1 MHNELTLPVSVL
13 TSLSLSPA
21 TIRRAV
27 NLAEFDGPAAQ
38 SQMQPVPRENRRPS
52 SRPGEPRQGAVLMLF
67 YQKNGQTHLVL
78 TRRRD
83 DLHSHAGQ
91 VSLPGGRREPQ
102 ETLKETALRETHE
115 EVGVPPAD
123 VAVLGRLTPLY
134 IFPSD
139 FEVHPFVGWH
149 EGAPAFRPQPAE
161 VAEIIETPLAT
172 FFDDQTR
179 RKELWEWR
187 DDTLHVPFFQIGE
200 YKVWGA
206 TAMMLSDFIERLRSV
221 HPGDL
226 IAGR

>member
-1 MHNELTLPVSVL
+1 MCSELTLPPRVL
-13 TSLSLSPA
+13 TSVFLSPA

-52 SRPGEPRQGAVLMLF
+52 SRSGEPRQGAVLMLL
-67 YQKNGQTHLVL
+67 YHKNGQTHLVL

-83 DLHSHAGQ
+83 DLQSHAGQ
-91 VSLPGGRREPQ
+91 VSLPGGRREAQ

-115 EVGVPPAD
+115 EVGVPPTD
-123 VAVLGRLTPLY
+123 IAVLGQLTPLY

-149 EGAPAFRPQPAE
+149 EGAPTFQPQPAE
-161 VAEIIETPLAT
+161 VAEIIETPLVAL
-172 FFDDQTR
+172 FDDQTR
-179 RKELWEWR
+179 REELWEWR
-187 DDTLHVPFFQIGE
+187 DGTLQVPFFQIGE
-200 YKVWGA
+200 HKVWGA
-206 TAMMLSDFIERLRSV
+206 TAMMLSDFLERLRTV
-221 HPGDL
+221 HPGDP